1 MSSVSFRFPPRL
13 AGLLLAGLLAFAGA
27 ARADIGTRQVEL
39 AATGRFDLL
48 EQLMEGEQSKHA
60 LSTAD
65 LHGLCYAYSKTK
77 RYDKLMPCLDKLEQ
91 NIKHGD
97 TRSRLFG
104 LDDATPTVYI
114 MRADALI
121 ELGQYEAAA
130 REAKKGL
137 DWLREDQS
145 NDIDMVINCL
155 AELSLAA
162 TLSGDKDTG
171 ERYANEI
178 WRTRAGDYANARAM
192 ALGRV
197 HIALGQYQKALDG
210 INSDSSFKFRVFLD
224 NLFSGAMF
232 RGVSNWVWAE
242 LPRAFMIDKALL
254 ETGHVAEAKAGYDRL
269 LAIPQTRN
277 NGEIYWL
284 MLDDR
289 GRIAE
294 QENDLNGA
302 IEFYKRAIEI
312 VEQQRSTIH
321 TETNKIGFVGDKQA
335 LYGRLIAALYRAKR
349 EPEVYEYMER
359 AKARALVDVLASR
372 DDFAV
377 PKGSGSDVSKLLQEY
392 READRAARAQVPVD
406 MTRAPD
412 AATALAT
419 TLSLKALRNT
429 APELASLV
437 SVAPVAVADIRQKL
451 APNEALVEYYSQSGA
466 LYVAVITAERMQISQ
481 LDDKGLQADVR
492 KFRNMIEE
500 RDEGVQ
506 QQAKA
511 LYDRLI
517 RPIAGVLG
525 RRPLLIIPHG
535 VLHYLPFAAL
545 SDGHGYL
552 VESRAIH
559 YLPNAGVLKY
569 LKPPRAQAPDAILVL
584 GNPDLGVPQLDLPS
598 AEVEARKVAAMF
610 PHGELLVRGE
620 ATKTAFKRFAP
631 EFPYLHIA
639 SHGQFNPD
647 DALTSRLLLR
657 GDAENSSGSLT
668 AGELYTLHL
677 DADLVTLS
685 ACETALGKVL
695 KGDELVGLTRG
706 FLYAGSRNIIASLW
720 EVDDAAT
727 AELMQDFYTNLKG
740 HQSKMEA
747 LREAQVAVLHKY
759 PHPFF
764 WAAFALTG
772 QGI

>member
-1 MSSVSFRFPPRL
+1 MSAV
-13 AGLLLAGLLAFAGA
+13 AY
-27 ARADIGTRQVEL
+27 ADVGTRQVEL

-48 EQLMEGEQSKHA
+48 EQLMEGEQGKHA

-77 RYDKLMPCLDKLEQ
+77 RYDKLMPCLDRLEQ

-104 LDDATPTVYI
+104 LDDATPTVHI

-145 NDIDMVINCL
+145 DDIDMVINCL
-155 AELSLAA
+155 AGLSLAA
-162 TLSGDKDTG
+162 TLSGDKNTG

-178 WRTRAGDYANARAM
+178 WQTRAGDYANARAM

-197 HIALGQYQKALDG
+197 HIALGQYQRALDG
-210 INSDSSFKFRVFLD
+210 INSDATFKARVFLD
-224 NLFSGAMF
+224 NLFSGALF

-254 ETGHVAEAKAGYDRL
+254 ETGRTAEAKAGYDRL

-302 IEFYKRAIEI
+302 IEFYKRAVDV

-349 EPEVYEYMER
+349 EPEAYEYIER
-359 AKARALVDVLASR
+359 AKARALVDVLAGR

-377 PKGSGSDVSKLLQEY
+377 PKTAEVDVSKLLQQY
-392 READRAARAQVPVD
+392 READRAARAQMPVD

-437 SVAPVAVADIRQKL
+437 SVAPVTAAEIRQKL
-451 APNEALVEYYSQSGA
+451 APNEALVEYYAQGGA
-466 LYVAVITAERMQISQ
+466 LYVAVISAGRMQVTQ
-481 LDDKGLQADVR
+481 LDNKGLQEEVR
-492 KFRNMIEE
+492 KFRSMIEE
-500 RDEGVQ
+500 RDEGAP

-511 LYDRLI
+511 LYDRLL
-517 RPIAGVLG
+517 RPVAGELG
-525 RRPLLIIPHG
+525 QRSLLIIPHG

-545 SDGHGYL
+545 HDGKGYL

-569 LKPPRAQAPDAILVL
+569 LRAPHSQVPDSILVF
-584 GNPDLGVPQLDLPS
+584 GNPDLGIPQLDLPS
-598 AEVEARKVAAMF
+598 AEVEAHKVAAMF
-610 PHGELLVRGE
+610 PHGELLVRSQ

-631 EFPYLHIA
+631 SFPYVHIA

-668 AGELYTLHL
+668 AGELYTLRL

-727 AELMQDFYTNLKG
+727 SELMQDFYTNLKAK
-740 HQSKMEA
+740 QNKMEA
-747 LREAQVAVLHKY
+747 LRAAQVSVLRKY